1 MPTIVHFEIP
11 FDDAER
17 SLKFYTG
24 LFGWKIDKV
33 PDMDYYGVV
42 TAEEGKGVNGG
53 MMKRQAPEQQICNY
67 IDVESVVEYAAKV
80 EELGGKIIMPKTP
93 VPGMG
98 WFAICLDTE
107 NNAFGLWEEDKE
119 AK

>member
-17 SLKFYTG
+17 SIKFYTE
-24 LFGWKIDKV
+24 LFGWEIKEY
-33 PDMDYYGVV
+33 PEMEYYGVM

-67 IDVESVVEYAAKV
+67 IDVDSVDEYAAKV
-80 EELGGKIIMPKTP
+80 EKLGGKVIMPRTA
-93 VPGMG
+93 VPAMG

-107 NNAFGLWEEDKE
+107 NNAFGIWQEDKE
-119 AK
+119 AH